1 MGIFLYV
8 KIGYNIN
15 NLSKVNEVRYGK
27 IYNGIGS
34 GDNQLKMYFI

>member
-1 MGIFLYV
+1 MYV

-15 NLSKVNEVRYGK
+15 NSSKVNEVYYGK

-34 GDNQLKMYFI
+34 GNYPVPDVIFI